1 MNWQEL
7 VKSVAP
13 MIGTALG
20 GPFAGM
26 ATKWLAG
33 KLLGDENADAAA
45 LEAAITSASPETFT
59 RLRELDNEFRLE
71 MNRIGLEEK
80 QLEAGD
86 RANARDLAKVNM
98 IPHIVIS
105 GIYVVAFSVVL
116 FVVFANQLAMSQMQ
130 ERIMMYLLGI
140 LSAGLL
146 QIMNFWFGSSSGSKE
161 KTAKLASV
169 RG

>member
-1 MNWQEL
+1 
-7 VKSVAP
+7 
-13 MIGTALG
+13 
-20 GPFAGM
+20 
-26 ATKWLAG
+26 
-33 KLLGDENADAAA
+33 
-45 LEAAITSASPETFT
+45 
-59 RLRELDNEFRLE
+59 
-71 MNRIGLEEK
+71 
-80 QLEAGD
+80 
-86 RANARDLAKVNM
+86 M

-169 RG
+169 KG